1 MIFLLSIMDKI
12 LLARE
17 KRSNLIKAKIDN
29 SSVTNYTLVII
40 KANVIG
46 VNKSPYYAYL
56 IINVFLKRFKDN
68 LDIINY
74 EFYETADGPF
84 YLLEVK
90 SNIKEV
96 KLLCIDLEELH
107 PLGRLVDLDVY
118 NKDGS
123 FSRRELGYG
132 FRKCLVCD
140 DLAIKCMRNS
150 KHTLTDIENQTNKIV
165 RDYLDSIIL
174 ELIDKSITMEA
185 TLDPKFGL
193 VTINSNGSHP
203 DMNFDLLMDSKGAI
217 KDDLKKMFLYGF
229 DNDDIATGFLKA
241 RKLGLDTEGKM
252 YKATNN
258 VNTYK
263 GLIFILGIVLVAVGY
278 ALKNNRND
286 LFNLIK
292 IIGKDLVKELEE
304 EDYKTFGKYAYTNFG
319 FLGARGEVHSGLE
332 NVRWAKELLTNY
344 SNETLTK
351 TLIYLIRNTEDTVLL
366 KRSKTIE
373 KYNYFKCLVGSI
385 EEYNLEKINE
395 ITNEC
400 IKNNISF
407 GGSADLLVASIF
419 ISLIEKEMG
428 VIYE

>member
-1 MIFLLSIMDKI
+1 MDKI
-12 LLARE
+12 LEARE

-29 SSVTNYTLVII
+29 SSVTNYTLIII

-46 VNKSPYYAYL
+46 VNKCPYYAYL
-56 IINVFLKRFKDN
+56 IINVFLKKIKDK

-74 EFYETADGPF
+74 EFHETADGPF
-84 YLLEVK
+84 YLIEVK
-90 SNIKEV
+90 SDAKEA
-96 KLLCIDLEELH
+96 KLLCIDLEEQH

-118 NKDGS
+118 SKVGS
-123 FSRRELGYG
+123 FSRRELGHE
-132 FRKCLVCD
+132 FRKCLICD
-140 DLAIKCMRNS
+140 DIAIKCMRNS
-150 KHTLTDIENQTNKIV
+150 IHTLTELTNQTNIIV
-165 RDYLDSIIL
+165 RNYLDSNIL

-185 TLDPKFGL
+185 MLDPKFGL
-193 VTINSNGSHP
+193 VTINSNGSHS
-203 DMNFDLLMDSKGAI
+203 DMNFDLLMASRDAI
-217 KDDLKKMFLYGF
+217 KDDLKKMFFYGF

-241 RKLGLDTEGKM
+241 RKLGLNTEVKM
-252 YKATNN
+252 YQATNN

-278 ALKNNRND
+278 AIKNNRKD

-292 IIGKDLVKELEE
+292 MIGKDLVKELEE
-304 EDYKTFGKYAYTNFG
+304 EDYKTFGKYAYINFG
-319 FLGARGEVHSGLE
+319 FLGARGEVHNGLE
-332 NVRWAKELLTNY
+332 NVRWAKELLVDY
-344 SNETLTK
+344 SDETLTK

-373 KYNYFKCLVGSI
+373 KYNYFKSLVGSI

-400 IKNNISF
+400 IKDNISF

-419 ISLIEKEMG
+419 VSLIEKEMG